1 MAALK
6 RFVGT
11 DARWWLLLLRPVP
24 VLAEASV
31 LFAGIA
37 RLPPGRAALELLMGN
52 AVVSAVYAGVGAWG
66 RTTDSMLPAFAATL
80 AVAALCMVAARPR
93 NAPQK

>member
-1 MAALK
+1 MK

-66 RTTDSMLPAFAATL
+66 RTTDSMLPA
-80 AVAALCMVAARPR
+80 VAALCMVAARPR